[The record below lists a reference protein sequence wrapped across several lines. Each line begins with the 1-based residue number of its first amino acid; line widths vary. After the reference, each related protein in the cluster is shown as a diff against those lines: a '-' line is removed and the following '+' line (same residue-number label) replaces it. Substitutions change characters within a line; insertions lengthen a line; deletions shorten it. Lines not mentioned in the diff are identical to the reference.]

1 MVPETWWHAWFP
13 VAGSLAAAAALK
25 HQDSGFA
32 PFSGLA

>member
-1 MVPETWWHAWFP
+1 V
-13 VAGSLAAAAALK
+13 VARLVSGSLAAAAALK